1 MAAPESVLPGRTV
14 TERMEIDWQK
24 RSMSVWQ
31 QKKRTHKNVY
41 IIIAAFSTIDKEIEK
56 T

>member
-1 MAAPESVLPGRTV
+1 
-14 TERMEIDWQK
+14 MEIDWQK

-41 IIIAAFSTIDKEIEK
+41 MITAAFPMTDKEKEK